1 MLTKK
6 NSAISRLKILNK
18 KKQRDAA
25 DKNKKIFEDPR
36 ETKTIFSKIS
46 EEIFYKL
53 SKDKYKKTSAYDYMT
68 DDLYINRV
76 VQKGD
81 QENKNKFNS
90 FLERNNEFFN
100 KKKLRLN
107 EKITKISEETN
118 SNLYA
123 IPNKKVFNKDELRNP
138 EQFFDDQ
145 KNFVLQKQQYVD
157 GQREEKVKKN
167 MLESKN
173 FIPEIN
179 KNSKSI
185 AEKKINDKTE
195 VFERLHNQRNNKEK
209 QQILN
214 EIVSNVNSNN
224 GNNSNNADEKENKL
238 LHENNN
244 NKIDSNVKP
253 HNGNNNI
260 ITNNANKNNRTK
272 LLTQN
277 KQGFNG
283 NNHKHAKVAMRLKC
297 VVKKLKSPM
306 QSHSNKLHDDAKK
319 LQAKLEEK
327 AKQLYKTEALDLQC
341 KRTKLMNIEKFIKS
355 FNKNLMRVIKEKTFR
370 DQNNDYENNE
380 TTPPKSAKNRTKYC
394 KNCRLDFTDYCRLLR
409 NLGFVKNSFE
419 TLKAHLESG
428 ELENNE
434 NQQQELLNS
443 DKKPDLKE
451 LNEKLINPS
460 KKPKLVQKLIKI
472 EALLVLDSW
481 KVLLSKAPQQSKQA
495 KIDEI
500 FEVDHV
506 DSNDILVFLCVV
518 QGFLKGNLNRVI
530 TQEEQEKE
538 MLQIK
543 ANKIV
548 IYDEIS
554 SKNNK
559 KPNANKNSK
568 EPDER
573 LKSLEKTN
581 NLKASLNFNNYNNSH
596 HHNNNENSDLI
607 KKRKNSFLCDDE
619 DNLANKPD
627 LDALIPPNGEFNKFK
642 RLKSKDSVNMFLKK
656 STSESKFS
664 FSFNIFIDR
673 VSFRK

>member
-1 MLTKK
+1 
-6 NSAISRLKILNK
+6 
-18 KKQRDAA
+18 
-25 DKNKKIFEDPR
+25 
-36 ETKTIFSKIS
+36 
-46 EEIFYKL
+46 
-53 SKDKYKKTSAYDYMT
+53 MT

-664 FSFNIFIDR
+664 FSFNIFILKIF
-673 VSFRK
+673 SLIG